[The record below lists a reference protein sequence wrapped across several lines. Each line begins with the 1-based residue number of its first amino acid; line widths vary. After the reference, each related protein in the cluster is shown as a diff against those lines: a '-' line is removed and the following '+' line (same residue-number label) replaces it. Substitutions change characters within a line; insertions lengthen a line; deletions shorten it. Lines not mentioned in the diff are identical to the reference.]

1 MTDQIVSRRRR
12 RDDAAPR
19 VLPVLV
25 LDVVFV
31 VVVVVFVVVVVVVVV
46 FVVDETVLRM
56 GLVLSCNT
64 KTRKTTGYS
73 RHAFASRAIP
83 RGDAA
88 GIPARV
94 PCDINCQRERE
105 REREEGEFVFPV
117 SSRRVAR
124 ICVAMLANVKFPP
137 ADRAIRHPSLA
148 SLSVRGERRTF
159 VSSLITRFSSFA
171 IRRC

>member
-105 REREEGEFVFPV
+105 RERE
-117 SSRRVAR
+117 RR
-124 ICVAMLANVKFPP
+124 
-137 ADRAIRHPSLA
+137 
-148 SLSVRGERRTF
+148 E
-159 VSSLITRFSSFA
+159 SSFFLFLRGA
-171 IRRC
+171 WRGFASQCSPM